1 MEPHEPTYAATVAHR
16 LTTAVL
22 ILSSIFAVWIVVQ
35 AIAGER
41 DDVFFDASAT
51 LDQELLPDGVYAIGE
66 QDTGIAIEN
75 PTARE
80 QRLGA
85 ASDLLPLVLTIAILW
100 FLRGIARSVRDGDP
114 FTATNV
120 RRLQAIGGLL
130 MVGFVAAHFADLAL
144 QDALLEPYSRAR
156 DAFDE
161 PGLRPADDRFPG
173 NALLFGLGVI
183 VLAQV
188 FAHGVALREDVD
200 ATI

>member
-1 MEPHEPTYAATVAHR
+1 MESHEPTYAATVAHR
-16 LTTAVL
+16 LTTVTLVL
-22 ILSSIFAVWIVVQ
+22 STVFAVWVTVQ

-41 DDVFFDASAT
+41 PDVYFDASAT
-51 LDQELLPDGVYAIGE
+51 LDQKLLPKGVYATSE

-85 ASDLLPLVLTIAILW
+85 AGDLLPLLLTIAILW
-100 FLRGIARSVRDGDP
+100 FLRGIARSVRYGDP
-114 FTATNV
+114 FTATKV
-120 RRLQAIGGLL
+120 RRLRAIGGLL
-130 MVGFVAAHFADLAL
+130 IVGFVAAHFADAAL

-161 PGLRPADDRFPG
+161 PGLRPADDGFPG

-188 FAHGVALREDVD
+188 FAHGVALREDVE

>member
-16 LTTAVL
+16 LTTVML
-22 ILSSIFAVWIVVQ
+22 ILSSVFAVWITVQ

-41 DDVFFDASAT
+41 DDVLFDASAT
-51 LDQELLPDGVYAIGE
+51 LDQKLLPDGVYATSE
-66 QDTGIAIEN
+66 QDTGIAIKD
-75 PTARE
+75 PTVRE

-85 ASDLLPLVLTIAILW
+85 AADLLPLVLIIALLW

-120 RRLQAIGGLL
+120 RRLRAIGGLL
-130 MVGFVAAHFADLAL
+130 ILGFVAAHFAEAVV

-161 PGLRPADDRFPG
+161 PGLRPANDGFPAA
-173 NALLFGLGVI
+173 ALLFGLGVI